1 MIQIKPNPIKIH
13 KKIIQTRQFP
23 KLIAL
28 ILGLFLLTPNITWGS
43 FQSVEINEINY
54 IGYTDWKDNIPGS
67 GDEFIEL
74 KNPNPST
81 PIILDGWTLRILSGS
96 GDRTITLSGTITD
109 YIVIRRITSAQSS
122 LPPID
127 KVINITSTNFG
138 SLNNTTGAYIELRDH
153 KGITIDAVN
162 FRDKWP
168 ATTNNTQSLH
178 KVSNLVW
185 EVKPHSPLNIIDSTP
200 SPTPAPNPE
209 PEIIP
214 EPEKNSYGGVIIS
227 EIYPNPIDGGKEF
240 VELYN
245 TTDKDIDLQNWKL
258 DDIPNGGSSIQSLSG
273 IIPARGFLLLESG
286 SGLKIILNNDQDSVI
301 LYDPDGNIQS
311 QVDYTM
317 KASQK
322 GYSYMYVDNIWI
334 WNASPSPNAI
344 NVAPLS
350 APVETTPIEPSPVI
364 PIIPQLPRYSI
375 GSVIISEIYPNP
387 IDGGKEFVELY
398 NTTDKDIDLN
408 NWKLDDIP
416 NGGSNIQNLVGII
429 LAKSVIL
436 LEKGLGLSII
446 LNNDQD
452 SVLLYDPEGNI
463 QSQVDYTMKTS
474 QKGYSY
480 MFFNNNWF
488 WSSVPS
494 PNLVNIAPVLW
505 NENKLNEDTQKSPRY
520 NIGSVI
526 ISEIYPYPS
535 IGEEFIE
542 LYNNTEQAIDIT
554 GWKIADLAKSFT
566 LSGTIPAKGYKTYN
580 QSETKIALNNTKETV
595 TLTDNY
601 NQIQST
607 TSYTKAYKGL
617 SYIPILQGWGWTQT
631 ITPNAPNIFTEKDNK
646 DSSKNYIGIKNI
658 EQLSQI
664 EDGEYVEIEGQV
676 MIPVGTLIDN
686 SFYII
691 KDNRVVK
698 IYDRQKRFPTLK
710 EGDIVKI
717 QAEWHNTNTQQ
728 YLKTNS
734 INNTQIITE
743 QKIDIKVENITKI
756 ENSDWGKIVNITGVL
771 DTNTKTKLVIN
782 NKNQNTTVKL
792 YSNKITKPKMKKGDL
807 VKLTG
812 FTEVYD
818 GEIRVIPW
826 KVSQIKVI
834 PAIKKS
840 NTNSTQINKVVL
852 DNNPSNLIS
861 NTTTKYRG
869 LDEYQILGANPK
881 SNNTAWYNKIWETI
895 LNYKYLSTAIALNL
909 IWWGYLGVL
918 RYKKLLQ

>member
-13 KKIIQTRQFP
+13 KKITIIQTRQFP

-96 GDRTITLSGTITD
+96 GDKTITLSGTITD

-138 SLNNTTGAYIELRDH
+138 SLNNNLGAYIELRNAS
-153 KGITIDAVN
+153 GITIDSVN

-185 EVKPHSPLNIIDSTP
+185 EVKPHSPLNIVDTTP

-214 EPEKNSYGGVIIS
+214 EPDKTTYGG
-227 EIYPNPIDGGKEF
+227 
-240 VELYN
+240 
-245 TTDKDIDLQNWKL
+245 
-258 DDIPNGGSSIQSLSG
+258 
-273 IIPARGFLLLESG
+273 
-286 SGLKIILNNDQDSVI
+286 
-301 LYDPDGNIQS
+301 
-311 QVDYTM
+311 
-317 KASQK
+317 
-322 GYSYMYVDNIWI
+322 
-334 WNASPSPNAI
+334 
-344 NVAPLS
+344 
-350 APVETTPIEPSPVI
+350 
-364 PIIPQLPRYSI
+364 
-375 GSVIISEIYPNP
+375 VIISEIYPNP

-416 NGGSNIQNLVGII
+416 NGGSSIQALSGII
-429 LAKSVIL
+429 PARGFLL
-436 LEKGLGLSII
+436 LESGAGLKII

-452 SVLLYDPEGNI
+452 SVILYDPDGNI
-463 QSQVDYTMKTS
+463 QSQVDYTMKIS

-494 PNLVNIAPVLW
+494 PNLVNIAPVLL
-505 NENKLNEDTQKSPRY
+505 NDNKLNEYTQKSPKY

-526 ISEIYPYPS
+526 ISELYPYPN

-566 LSGTIPAKGYKTYN
+566 LSGIIPAKGYKTYN

-646 DSSKNYIGIKNI
+646 DSSKNYIGIENI

-676 MIPVGTLIDN
+676 MIPAGTLVDN

-840 NTNSTQINKVVL
+840 TINSTQINKVVL

-869 LDEYQILGANPK
+869 LDEYQIMGANPK
-881 SNNTAWYNKIWETI
+881 SNNTAWYYKLWEII
-895 LNYKYLSTAIALNL
+895 LNYKYLATAIVLNL
-909 IWWGYLGVL
+909 IWWGYNGVL
-918 RYKKLLQ
+918 RYKKIITINSED

>member
-1 MIQIKPNPIKIH
+1 
-13 KKIIQTRQFP
+13 
-23 KLIAL
+23 
-28 ILGLFLLTPNITWGS
+28 LGLFLFIPNFTLAS

-54 IGYTDWKDNIPGS
+54 IGYTDWKDNIPAS

-96 GDRTITLSGTITD
+96 GDKTITLSGTITD

-138 SLNNTTGAYIELRDH
+138 SLNNTGGAYIELRNNL
-153 KGITIDAVN
+153 GITIDAVN

-185 EVKPHSPLNIIDSTP
+185 EVKPHSTLNMVDTTP

-209 PEIIP
+209 PEILP
-214 EPEKNSYGGVIIS
+214 EPEKIVYGGVVIS
-227 EIYPNPIDGGKEF
+227 EVYPNPVEGGKEF

-245 TTDKDIDLQNWKL
+245 ATDKEIDLNNWKL
-258 DDIPNGGSSIQSLSG
+258 DDIPNGGSSTQTLSG
-273 IIPARGFLLLESG
+273 IIPAKGFLVLESG
-286 SGLKIILNNDQDSVI
+286 VGLKIILNNDQDSVI
-301 LYDPDGNIQS
+301 LYDPEGKIQS
-311 QVDYTM
+311 QVDYIM
-317 KASQK
+317 KTSQK
-322 GYSYMYVDNIWI
+322 GYSYMYVDNMWI
-334 WNASPSPNAI
+334 WNPIPSPNAI
-344 NVAPLS
+344 NTDPIS
-350 APVETTPIEPSPVI
+350 SPIEIIPIELQPII
-364 PIIPQLPRYSI
+364 PIIPQLPRYNI
-375 GSVIISEIYPNP
+375 GSIILSEIY
-387 IDGGKEFVELY
+387 
-398 NTTDKDIDLN
+398 
-408 NWKLDDIP
+408 
-416 NGGSNIQNLVGII
+416 S
-429 LAKSVIL
+429 
-436 LEKGLGLSII
+436 
-446 LNNDQD
+446 
-452 SVLLYDPEGNI
+452 
-463 QSQVDYTMKTS
+463 
-474 QKGYSY
+474 
-480 MFFNNNWF
+480 
-488 WSSVPS
+488 
-494 PNLVNIAPVLW
+494 
-505 NENKLNEDTQKSPRY
+505 
-520 NIGSVI
+520 
-526 ISEIYPYPS
+526 YPS
-535 IGEEFIE
+535 SGDEFIE
-542 LYNNTEQAIDIT
+542 LYNNTEQDIDLRD
-554 GWKIADLAKSFT
+554 WKLSDLAKSFT
-566 LSGTIPAKGYKTYN
+566 LSGIIPAKGYKIYN
-580 QSETKIALNNTKETV
+580 QSESKISLNNTSETI

-646 DSSKNYIGIKNI
+646 DSSKNYIGIENI

-664 EDGEYVEIEGQV
+664 EDGEYIEIEGQV
-676 MIPVGTLIDN
+676 IIPVGTLIDN

-698 IYDRQKRFPTLK
+698 VYDRQKRFPTLK

-734 INNTQIITE
+734 INNIQIITE

-771 DTNTKTKLVIN
+771 DTNTKTNLVLN
-782 NKNQNTTVKL
+782 NKNSETTVKL
-792 YSNKITKPKMKKGDL
+792 YSDKINKPQMKKGDL

-840 NTNSTQINKVVL
+840 TTNSTQINKVVL

-869 LDEYQILGANPK
+869 LDEYQIMGANPK
-881 SNNTAWYNKIWETI
+881 SNNTAWYNKLWETI

-909 IWWGYLGVL
+909 IWWGYNGVL
-918 RYKKLLQ
+918 RYKKIITINSVD

>member
-54 IGYTDWKDNIPGS
+54 IGYTDWKDNTPGS

-96 GDRTITLSGTITD
+96 TDKTISLTGTITD
-109 YIVIRRITSAQSS
+109 YMVIRRITSAQSS
-122 LPPID
+122 LPAID
-127 KVINITSTNFG
+127 KVINITSTNLG
-138 SLNNTTGAYIELRDH
+138 SLNNTGGAYIELRNAL
-153 KGITIDAVN
+153 GITIDAVN
-162 FRDKWP
+162 FMGKWP
-168 ATTNNTQSLH
+168 AVTNNTQSLH

-185 EVKPHSPLNIIDSTP
+185 EVKPHSPLNIVNTTP

-209 PEIIP
+209 PEIMP
-214 EPEKNSYGGVIIS
+214 EPEKTPYGG
-227 EIYPNPIDGGKEF
+227 
-240 VELYN
+240 
-245 TTDKDIDLQNWKL
+245 
-258 DDIPNGGSSIQSLSG
+258 
-273 IIPARGFLLLESG
+273 
-286 SGLKIILNNDQDSVI
+286 
-301 LYDPDGNIQS
+301 
-311 QVDYTM
+311 
-317 KASQK
+317 
-322 GYSYMYVDNIWI
+322 
-334 WNASPSPNAI
+334 
-344 NVAPLS
+344 
-350 APVETTPIEPSPVI
+350 
-364 PIIPQLPRYSI
+364 
-375 GSVIISEIYPNP
+375 VIISEIYPNP

-416 NGGSNIQNLVGII
+416 NGGSTIQTLSGSIPARGF
-429 LAKSVIL
+429 LL
-436 LEKGLGLSII
+436 LESGAGLKII

-452 SVLLYDPEGNI
+452 SVILYDPDGKI
-463 QSQVDYTMKTS
+463 QSQVDYTMRTV

-480 MFFNNNWF
+480 MYVDNIWIWNAI
-488 WSSVPS
+488 PS
-494 PNLVNIAPVLW
+494 PKAINVAPVLPPV
-505 NENKLNEDTQKSPRY
+505 EISPIEPSPVIPIIPQLPRY

-566 LSGTIPAKGYKTYN
+566 LSGIIPAKGYKTYN
-580 QSETKIALNNTKETV
+580 QTETKIALNNTKETV

-631 ITPNAPNIFTEKDNK
+631 ITPNTPNIFTEKENA
-646 DSSKNYIGIKNI
+646 DSSKNYTMIEDI

-664 EDGEYVEIEGQV
+664 EDGEYIEIEGQV
-676 MIPVGTLIDN
+676 IIPVGTLIDN

-691 KDNRVVK
+691 KNNRVVK
-698 IYDRQKRFPTLK
+698 VYDRQKRFPILK
-710 EGDIVKI
+710 EGNIVKI

-734 INNTQIITE
+734 IDNISIISDQT
-743 QKIDIKVENITKI
+743 IDIKVENITKL
-756 ENSDWGKIVNITGVL
+756 ENSDWGKIVSTTGVL
-771 DTNTKTKLVIN
+771 DTNTKTKLVLN
-782 NKNQNTTVKL
+782 NKNSDTTVKL
-792 YSNKITKPKMKKGDL
+792 YSDKVTKPKMKKGDL

-834 PAIKKS
+834 PAIKKPT
-840 NTNSTQINKVVL
+840 TNNLQINKAVL
-852 DNNPSNLIS
+852 DNNPSNLVS
-861 NTTTKYRG
+861 TTTKEYRG
-869 LDEYQILGANPK
+869 LDEYQISGVDTNSK
-881 SNNTAWYNKIWETI
+881 NKAWYNKLWETI
-895 LNYKYLSTAIALNL
+895 LNYKYFSTAIALNL
-909 IWWGYLGVL
+909 IWWGYNGVL
-918 RYKKLLQ
+918 RYKKVITINSED